1 MYLHPTQPQFLVEI
15 THKLSNKH
23 YHHHTANLGTN
34 SVAISR
40 TTFSPKQPPW
50 TSDHKPIDLTT
61 PIPHLLMP
69 LSTPH
74 VHTRAGNYRHSA
86 GRQEWRTCGAHT
98 RLTRPYFELRE
109 EHKWLRIVVRGLL
122 SSGHWLH
129 QRQQRYCLGLNRQTG
144 VQDPQLRAVGSKK
157 TSPLTQCEQSH
168 YWMNVAEHGLTA
180 WRENRVDRICQE
192 VKKERNKVEE
202 KVTHYVSATCPTG

>member
-1 MYLHPTQPQFLVEI
+1 MYLHPTQPQFLVKI

-23 YHHHTANLGTN
+23 YHHHTANLGTS

-40 TTFSPKQPPW
+40 TTFSPKRPPW

-69 LSTPH
+69 LSNPH

-98 RLTRPYFELRE
+98 RLTRSYVSYGKNINGCASLWEVSWAVDTGYVSGSKDIAWVSIARQE
-109 EHKWLRIVVRGLL
+109 YKSQ
-122 SSGHWLH
+122 SSGPWA
-129 QRQQRYCLGLNRQTG
+129 
-144 VQDPQLRAVGSKK
+144 LRK
-157 TSPLTQCEQSH
+157 PPRL
-168 YWMNVAEHGLTA
+168 
-180 WRENRVDRICQE
+180 
-192 VKKERNKVEE
+192 
-202 KVTHYVSATCPTG
+202 